1 MKLSLT
7 IDGAMVISKQ
17 FFSAKEKVIS
27 HIYSSSQL
35 GSAVAKTARGGS
47 VFEVASHICLCS
59 NLDQTKGRAREK
71 SERFI

>member
-47 VFEVASHICLCS
+47 VFEVA
-59 NLDQTKGRAREK
+59 
-71 SERFI
+71 